1 MDSIS
6 GELLL
11 YAVEGSL
18 LTRPGDEVVSQPPFG
33 NISEIRIHSSDKIMG
48 EQVSE
53 GRTVNSS
60 SEDLMNVVV

>member
-18 LTRPGDEVVSQPPFG
+18 LTCPRDELVSQPPFG

-48 EQVSE
+48 EQVAE